1 MFDYMD
7 KSTKKTNERGIK
19 KRKKHKILKKN
30 WVELLQEVKGK
41 VKNLDDAII
50 NAENE
55 LNTKWD
61 ELNAVEDKAADYKTF
76 KKVQKL
82 KEEKEFIS
90 NMLVDLKAKR
100 DAVILETLPEFNRL
114 AVGHLNDDVKAIEED
129 TKQKAKQ
136 YYEEYLD
143 KLTELFNA
151 EDKKL
156 DQLKQTNSE
165 TKELLFE
172 LFPSHLL
179 QDNGFNML
187 YLEILQY
194 GNTSTLHE
202 RMKNELLFDRIF

>member
-1 MFDYMD
+1 MEP
-7 KSTKKTNERGIK
+7 TKNTE
-19 KRKKHKILKKN
+19 KN

-41 VKNLDDAII
+41 VKNLDDAIM

-55 LNTKWD
+55 LNAKWD
-61 ELNAVEDKAADYKTF
+61 ELNAVEDKAADYETF

-90 NMLVDLKAKR
+90 NMLVDLKTKR

-114 AVGHLNDDVKAIEED
+114 AVGHLNDDVKVIEED

-143 KLTELFNA
+143 KLTELFDA

-172 LFPSHLL
+172 LFPSHFLQENKFYLL
-179 QDNGFNML
+179 N
-187 YLEILQY
+187 LELLQY
-194 GNTSTLHE
+194 GNVSDQHV

>member
-1 MFDYMD
+1 MEQ
-7 KSTKKTNERGIK
+7 TQNTE
-19 KRKKHKILKKN
+19 KN
-30 WVELLQEVKGK
+30 WVDLLKEVKGK
-41 VKNLDDAII
+41 VKNLDAAIM
-50 NAENE
+50 NAQNE

-61 ELNAVEDKAADYKTF
+61 ELNAVEDKAADYETF

-90 NMLVDLKAKR
+90 NMLVDLKSKR
-100 DAVILETLPEFNRL
+100 DAVILETLPEFNKL

-129 TKQKAKQ
+129 TKQKVKQ

-143 KLTELFNA
+143 KLTELFDA

-156 DQLKQTNSE
+156 NQLKQTNSE

-172 LFPSHLL
+172 LFPSHFL
-179 QDNGFNML
+179 QDNGFHFLNFEVL
-187 YLEILQY
+187 KY
-194 GNTSTLHE
+194 GNISEQHE

>member
-1 MFDYMD
+1 MEQ
-7 KSTKKTNERGIK
+7 TQNTE
-19 KRKKHKILKKN
+19 KN

-50 NAENE
+50 NAQTE
-55 LNTKWD
+55 LNAKWD

-76 KKVQKL
+76 KQVQKL

-114 AVGHLNDDVKAIEED
+114 AVGHLNDDVKVIEED

-136 YYEEYLD
+136 YYDEYLD
-143 KLTELFNA
+143 KLTALFDA
-151 EDKKL
+151 EDKSL
-156 DQLKQTNSE
+156 NQLRKTNSE
-165 TKELLFE
+165 TKELLSD
-172 LFPSHLL
+172 LFPSHFL

-187 YLEILQY
+187 NLDILQY

>member
-1 MFDYMD
+1 MEQ
-7 KSTKKTNERGIK
+7 TKNTE
-19 KRKKHKILKKN
+19 KN

-41 VKNLDDAII
+41 VKNLDDAFM
-50 NAENE
+50 NAQNE

-61 ELNAVEDKAADYKTF
+61 ELNAVEDKAADYETF

-90 NMLVDLKAKR
+90 NMLVDLKTKR
-100 DAVILETLPEFNRL
+100 DAVILETLPEFNKL

-129 TKQKAKQ
+129 TKQKVKQ

-143 KLTELFNA
+143 KLTELFDA

-156 DQLKQTNSE
+156 NQLKQTNSE

-172 LFPSHLL
+172 LFPSHFL
-179 QDNGFNML
+179 QDNGFHFLNFEVL
-187 YLEILQY
+187 KY
-194 GNTSTLHE
+194 GNISEQHE
-202 RMKNELLFDRIF
+202 RMKNKLLFDRIF

>member
-1 MFDYMD
+1 ME
-7 KSTKKTNERGIK
+7 KTQNTE
-19 KRKKHKILKKN
+19 KN
-30 WVELLQEVKGK
+30 WVEVLQEVKGK

-50 NAENE
+50 NAKTE
-55 LNTKWD
+55 LNAKWD
-61 ELNAVEDKAADYKTF
+61 ELNAVEDKAADYTTF

-82 KEEKEFIS
+82 KEEKDFIS
-90 NMLVDLKAKR
+90 NMLVDLKTKR
-100 DAVILETLPEFNRL
+100 DAVILESLPEFNKL

-151 EDKKL
+151 EDEKL
-156 DQLKQTNSE
+156 NQLRQTNSE

-172 LFPSHLL
+172 LFPSNFLQENKFYLL
-179 QDNGFNML
+179 N
-187 YLEILQY
+187 LELLQY
-194 GNTSTLHE
+194 GNVSDQHV